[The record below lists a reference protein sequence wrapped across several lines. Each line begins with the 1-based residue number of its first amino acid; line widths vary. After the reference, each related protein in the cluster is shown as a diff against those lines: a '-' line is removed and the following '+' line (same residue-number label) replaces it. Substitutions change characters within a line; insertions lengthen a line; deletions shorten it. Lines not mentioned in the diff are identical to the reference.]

1 MSTRMHFIKVWNVSL
16 CKKKNVVPCS
26 LSQLRKR
33 ELNYLTSYL
42 KLPIVEHESTIFLE
56 VQVTSRRITRIYRTS
71 SPSWSSACDIFVGM
85 KIEHDLKKC
94 YHLEKQKSLSMPLAT
109 ENYAKKVRVTPR
121 IKSYISSSGNLA
133 RNINGL
139 KIGRRIFF

>member
-1 MSTRMHFIKVWNVSL
+1 MSTRMHFYQGVECVL
-16 CKKKNVVPCS
+16 MQEKNVVPCP

-71 SPSWSSACDIFVGM
+71 SLRWS
-85 KIEHDLKKC
+85 
-94 YHLEKQKSLSMPLAT
+94 
-109 ENYAKKVRVTPR
+109 
-121 IKSYISSSGNLA
+121 
-133 RNINGL
+133 
-139 KIGRRIFF
+139 